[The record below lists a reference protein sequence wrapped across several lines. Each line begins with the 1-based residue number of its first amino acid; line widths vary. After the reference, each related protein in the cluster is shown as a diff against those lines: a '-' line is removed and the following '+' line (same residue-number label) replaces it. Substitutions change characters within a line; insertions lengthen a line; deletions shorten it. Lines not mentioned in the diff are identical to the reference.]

1 MSRTDYMDYEFDLA
15 GSRSKNRF
23 RFEIFWG
30 LSKFLEIVRT
40 SEDFTMV
47 FDYVCDVE
55 VHYLDNYEFYQVK
68 SSSGISYPISK
79 LVNKGSK
86 RNSIIGTL
94 YKIRSTEINNMSS
107 LSKLALVSNLP
118 LEDSNA
124 LETPNR
130 EFSFLDSLQKN
141 QKKIMEALK
150 EEFPDL
156 DIQLDNV
163 VFIRADLTPD
173 NYRELM
179 VGKVDTYYQE
189 VYGHEALKPAALLNV
204 LSEEVQYKADYE
216 YALSSHDEVLDMK
229 GLSRNRFEVILERY
243 SERAFSESQRCKDE
257 VKKVE
262 KRLKKFREYSIEIP
276 KLIAEV
282 RKNFFLASLVEEIK
296 AGLIEKID
304 DFSDGEFLDY
314 ARLFLQ
320 ETAIVFPIE
329 YSTVQKEILVLLSL
343 IRLEDD
349 II

>member
-1 MSRTDYMDYEFDLA
+1 MPRTDYLDYEFDLA

-30 LSKFLEIVRT
+30 LSKFLEVVRT
-40 SEDFTMV
+40 SDDFTMV

-55 VHYLDNYEFYQVK
+55 VHYPDNYEFYQVK
-68 SSSGISYPISK
+68 TSSGVSYPISR
-79 LVNKGSK
+79 LVNKGTK

-94 YKIRSTEINNMSS
+94 YKIRSTDIQKMSN

-124 LETPNR
+124 PTNANI
-130 EFSFLDSLQKN
+130 EFLFLDSLQKN
-141 QKKIMEALK
+141 KEKIMKALK
-150 EEFPDL
+150 EEFPDSEINL
-156 DIQLDNV
+156 NNI

-179 VGKVDTYYQE
+179 IGKVDTYYQE
-189 VYGHEALKPAALLNV
+189 IYGHEALKPAALLNV
-204 LSEEVQYKADYE
+204 LSEEAQYKADYE
-216 YALSSHDEVLDMK
+216 YALSNHDEVLEKK
-229 GLSRNRFEVILERY
+229 GLSKNRFEVILEMF
-243 SERAFSESQRCKDE
+243 SERAFSEAQRCRDE

-262 KRLKKFREYSIEIP
+262 KSLKKIREYSIEIP

-282 RKNFFLASLVEEIK
+282 RKNFFLTSLVEEIK
-296 AGLIEKID
+296 TELIDRID

-314 ARLFLQ
+314 ARLFLKK
-320 ETAIVFPIE
+320 TPIVFPIE
-329 YSTVQKEILVLLSL
+329 YNTVQKEILILLSL
-343 IRLEDD
+343 IKLEED

>member
-1 MSRTDYMDYEFDLA
+1 MPRTDYMDYEFDLA

-55 VHYLDNYEFYQVK
+55 VHYLDSYEFYQVK

-141 QKKIMEALK
+141 KQKIMKALK

-179 VGKVDTYYQE
+179 IGKVDTYYQE

-216 YALSSHDEVLDMK
+216 YALSNHDEVLDKK
-229 GLSRNRFEVILERY
+229 GLSKNRFEVILERY
-243 SERAFSESQRCKDE
+243 SEQAFSESQRCKDE

-262 KRLKKFREYSIEIP
+262 KRLKKLREYSVEIP

-282 RKNFFLASLVEEIK
+282 RKNFFLDSLVKEIK

-304 DFSDGEFLDY
+304 DFSDGELLDY

-329 YSTVQKEILVLLSL
+329 YNTVQKEILVLLSL